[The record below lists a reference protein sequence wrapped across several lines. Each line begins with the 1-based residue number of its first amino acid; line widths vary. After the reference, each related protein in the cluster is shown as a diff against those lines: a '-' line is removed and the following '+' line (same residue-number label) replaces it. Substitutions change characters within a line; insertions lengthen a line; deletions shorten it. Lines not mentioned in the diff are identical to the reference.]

1 VLPQNGTPIDMSS
14 SNNPWPGRLARGAA
28 FAAALAFAAPAA
40 AQPAFTASAR
50 PLTLEEA
57 LRLAEDASEPVQI
70 ARAGVTRSRGQVVQ
84 ARSARLPQLNGTLSY
99 SRALASQFEGL
110 AGGGEVDTTA
120 PPPPVN
126 CGRYTPNPALPLET
140 RLDSLEHAVDCSQNG
155 GGNPF
160 GDFGDL
166 GFGSKNTWQ
175 LGLSLSQP
183 LFNPRIGAQN
193 RIADAGRARAEIE
206 LASQRAQLAL
216 DVTQA
221 YYDAALADRLVTI
234 AEATLAQADTTLSQ
248 VRLAEQV
255 GNQPEFDVLRAQVQR
270 DNQLPQVIQRRADR
284 DLAYTRLRL
293 LLDLPADAPLAL
305 STSLDDTR
313 AVPVARFAAD
323 QGLLGDTV
331 VSNRAPVQQAETLV
345 TVQEGSLRIAR
356 AQRLPVVSL
365 TSQYGRVAYPG
376 GILPELDQFRTNWTV
391 GAQLSIPLYTGG
403 RIRGDEMVAE
413 ADLLEARARLRQAR
427 DAATL
432 DTRTALERLEQ
443 ARAQLQ
449 ASTGVVEQAG
459 RAYSIA
465 QVRYREGLS
474 TQVELADSRIL
485 LQQAQANRAV
495 AARDVQI
502 AQARVTLLPYL
513 PFGTAGAAGGATQQ
527 QQQQGTQQQ
536 QPRQQQA
543 PAADQASAF
552 TAGGE

>member
-1 VLPQNGTPIDMSS
+1 MHITT
-14 SNNPWPGRLARGAA
+14 WPGRVARGAA
-28 FAAALAFAAPAA
+28 LLAALAVSAPLA
-40 AQPAFTASAR
+40 AQPALAASAR
-50 PLTLEEA
+50 PLTLEDA

-70 ARAGVTRSRGQVVQ
+70 ARAGLTRSRGQLVQ

-110 AGGGEVDTTA
+110 GGGAEPDTTL
-120 PPPPVN
+120 PPPPQN
-126 CGRYTPNPALPLET
+126 CGRYMPNPALPLEA
-140 RLDSLEHAVDCSQNG
+140 RVDSLEHALDCTANG
-155 GGNPF
+155 GASPF
-160 GDFGDL
+160 SGFGDL
-166 GFGSKNTWQ
+166 GFGSENTWQ
-175 LGLSLSQP
+175 IGLSLSQA

-193 RIADAGRARAEIE
+193 RIAEAGRTRAEIE
-206 LASQRAQLAL
+206 LNSQRAQLAM

-221 YYDAALADRLVTI
+221 YYDAALADRLVRI
-234 AEATLAQADTTLSQ
+234 AEATFAQADTTLAQ

-270 DNQLPQVIQRRADR
+270 DNQLPLVIQRRADR

-293 LLDLPADAPLAL
+293 LLDLPGDAPLAL
-305 STSLDDTR
+305 TTTLEDTR

-323 QGLLGDTV
+323 EGLLGDTSV
-331 VSNRAPVQQAETLV
+331 VNRAPVQQAATLV
-345 TVQEGSLRIAR
+345 TVQESSLRIAR
-356 AQRLPVVSL
+356 AQRLPTVNL

-376 GILPELDQFRTNWTV
+376 GLLPEPDQFRTNWTV
-391 GAQLSIPLYTGG
+391 GAQLSVPIFTGG
-403 RIRGDEMVAE
+403 RIRGDELVAE
-413 ADLLEARARLRQAR
+413 ADLLEAQARLRQAQ
-427 DAATL
+427 DAASL
-432 DTRTALERLEQ
+432 DTRTAIERLQQ

-449 ASTGVVEQAG
+449 ASSGVVEQAA

-502 AQARVTLLPYL
+502 AQARVALLPYL
-513 PFGTAGAAGGATQQ
+513 PLGAGGAPGGGAQQTQQ
-527 QQQQGTQQQ
+527 QQPQQQ

>member
-1 VLPQNGTPIDMSS
+1 MTPELPLHGTPIDMWS
-14 SNNPWPGRLARGAA
+14 NPWPGRLARGAA
-28 FAAALAFAAPAA
+28 LAAALAFAQPAA
-40 AQPAFTASAR
+40 AQSAFAASSR

-57 LRLAEDASEPVQI
+57 LQLAEDASEPVQI
-70 ARAGVTRSRGQVVQ
+70 ARAGVTRSRGQVAQ

-110 AGGGEVDTTA
+110 GGGAEVDTTA
-120 PPPPVN
+120 PPPPTN
-126 CGRYTPNPALPLET
+126 CTRYTPNPALPLET
-140 RLDSLEHAVDCSQNG
+140 RLDSLEHAVDCTVNG
-155 GGNPF
+155 GSSPF
-160 GDFGDL
+160 ADFGNL

-175 LGLSLSQP
+175 IGLSLSQS

-193 RIADAGRARAEIE
+193 RIAEAGRTRAEIE
-206 LASQRAQLAL
+206 LASQRAQLAM

-270 DNQLPQVIQRRADR
+270 DNQLPLVIQRRADR

-305 STSLDDTR
+305 TTSLDETR

-331 VSNRAPVQQAETLV
+331 VANRAPVQQAETLV
-345 TVQEGSLRIAR
+345 TVQESSLRIAR

-376 GILPELDQFRTNWTV
+376 GLLPQWDQFRTNWTV
-391 GAQLSIPLYTGG
+391 GAQLSIPIYTGG

-413 ADLLEARARLRQAR
+413 ADLMEAQARLRQAR
-427 DAATL
+427 DAASL
-432 DTRTALERLEQ
+432 DTRTAVERLEQ
-443 ARAQLQ
+443 ARAQLR
-449 ASTGVVEQAG
+449 ASSGVVEQAA
-459 RAYSIA
+459 RAYTIA

-513 PFGTAGAAGGATQQ
+513 PFGAGGSTGGAAQQ
-527 QQQQGTQQQ
+527 QSTQQQQ